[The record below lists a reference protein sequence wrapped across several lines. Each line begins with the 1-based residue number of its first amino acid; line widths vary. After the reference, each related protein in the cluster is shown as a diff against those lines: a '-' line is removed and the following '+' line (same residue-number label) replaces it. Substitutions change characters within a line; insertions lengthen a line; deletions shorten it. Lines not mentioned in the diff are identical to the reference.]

1 MKLTLPR
8 LKQIIKE
15 ELEKLTG
22 GDGPGGQW
30 RLTAEPAMDILADE
44 AASNPALVYDAN
56 PDVDGTREGVLSR
69 LSDPETGAFVELS
82 LRESDQV
89 VVRWAASRA
98 RPKVSVLKGDSRD
111 DRTMMDVVDDAF
123 GDV

>member
-8 LKQIIKE
+8 LRQVIKE

-22 GDGPGGQW
+22 GDGAGRQW

-44 AASNPALVYDAN
+44 AASNPALVYDAD
-56 PDVDGTREGVLSR
+56 PGVDGTHGGVLSR

-82 LRESDQV
+82 LRETDQV
-89 VVRWAASRA
+89 VVRWAAAGA
-98 RPKVSVLKGDSRD
+98 RPKVDVLKGDSRD
-111 DRTMMDVVDDAF
+111 DRTMMDVMDDVF
-123 GDV
+123 GGV